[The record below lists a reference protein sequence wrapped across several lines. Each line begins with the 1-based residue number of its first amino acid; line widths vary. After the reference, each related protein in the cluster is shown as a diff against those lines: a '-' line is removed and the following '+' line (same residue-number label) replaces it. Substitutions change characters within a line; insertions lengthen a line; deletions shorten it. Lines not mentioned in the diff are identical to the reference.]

1 LRLVAARAM
10 LGRMPSKR
18 ALQITGAVLFLIGAG
33 AVLVPA
39 VASVT
44 ITLLVGW
51 LLGFAGVMALAGAFM
66 QDGHHRAMR
75 ALWGLVA
82 LGLGAYFVIFAPAGT
97 KTLTLVLGINFV
109 VLGAIRIGAWTAAR
123 GTPGA
128 AAMGINGLLGVIL
141 GVIIL
146 FDYPDSAAW
155 AIGLL
160 VGIDLMFFGLALFSG
175 GRTIDQSAPVG
186 TRPAT

>member
-1 LRLVAARAM
+1 MDSAKSVTL
-10 LGRMPSKR
+10 PSKR
-18 ALQITGAVLFLIGAG
+18 TLQVTGVILFLIGAA

-51 LLGFAGVMALAGAFM
+51 LLGFAGVMAVVSAVMHPG
-66 QDGHHRAMR
+66 DHRALR

-82 LGLGAYFVIFAPAGT
+82 LGLGAYFVIFAPEGT
-97 KTLTLVLGINFV
+97 KTLTLVLGINF
-109 VLGAIRIGAWTAAR
+109 LAMGAIRVGAWMALR
-123 GTPGA
+123 GTAGA
-128 AAMGINGLLGVIL
+128 AAMGFNGAVSIVL

-146 FDYPDSAAW
+146 FDYPESAAW

-160 VGIDLMFFGLALFSG
+160 VGIELMFFGIALISG
-175 GRTIDQSAPVG
+175 GRTVDHTAPTGARTV
-186 TRPAT
+186 

>member
-1 LRLVAARAM
+1 MDSNPAVA
-10 LGRMPSKR
+10 LPSKR
-18 ALQITGAVLFLIGAG
+18 ALQVTGAILFLVGAA

-51 LLGFAGVMALAGAFM
+51 LLGFAGAMALAGALM
-66 QDGHHRAMR
+66 QEGHHRAMR

-82 LGLGAYFVIFAPAGT
+82 LGLGAYFVIFAPEGT

-109 VLGAIRIGAWTAAR
+109 LIGAVRIGAWMSSR
-123 GTPGA
+123 GVPGA
-128 AAMGINGLLGVIL
+128 AAMGANGLLNLII

-146 FDYPDSAAW
+146 TDYPDSADW

-160 VGIDLMFFGLALFSG
+160 VGIDLMFFGLALFSS
-175 GRTIDQSAPVG
+175 GRTIDQTAPVG
-186 TRPAT
+186 TRSA